1 MIQKLT
7 ALHGF
12 HVRGRPLDDERE
24 NERSWDWLVDQ
35 GRHAD
40 DLVESPNPCSSE
52 TITQETY
59 LARSLRER
67 LAVLRGPGVL
77 LPMLELVPP

>member
-1 MIQKLT
+1 MVFT
-7 ALHGF
+7 Y
-12 HVRGRPLDDERE
+12 E
-24 NERSWDWLVDQ
+24 
-35 GRHAD
+35 D
-40 DLVESPNPCSSE
+40 DLSTTKGRMRGVGIGLLTKVATPMTSWSRRTPARQKSSHKKLS
-52 TITQETY
+52 Y